1 MRGRRKGEGRLA
13 SPLLSLN
20 VVDWATHSVSDNA
33 EVGGGERA
41 RDGGGSVVVR
51 FSHERDAGANG
62 SIRYARVAVKLTE
75 CGRDNA
81 RYGVQRLRRIMTH
94 AVC

>member
-51 FSHERDAGANG
+51 FSHERDVGASG
-62 SIRYARVAVKLTE
+62 SIRYVSNTMCESNYVRTLS
-75 CGRDNA
+75 
-81 RYGVQRLRRIMTH
+81 YI
-94 AVC
+94 